1 MPDGTEPMTSRRK
14 NDADEVSKT
23 FSSFTDIISTPTA
36 NTFLVSQRLALEA
49 TKFWARRMRAYA
61 DQMEELAGCRSAD
74 DVAGAQTR
82 FLDRLREDYAAES
95 EAIGE
100 LLSSATPAK
109 GESRRSR
116 EA

>member
-1 MPDGTEPMTSRRK
+1 MANRRS
-14 NDADEVSKT
+14 NGGNSSPESVS
-23 FSSFTDIISTPTA
+23 SLVDIMQTPAA

-49 TKFWARRMRAYA
+49 AKFWARRMRAYA

-82 FLDRLREDYAAES
+82 FLERLREDYAAES

-100 LLSSATPAK
+100 LLSSATPPN
-109 GESRRSR
+109 GESRRSP